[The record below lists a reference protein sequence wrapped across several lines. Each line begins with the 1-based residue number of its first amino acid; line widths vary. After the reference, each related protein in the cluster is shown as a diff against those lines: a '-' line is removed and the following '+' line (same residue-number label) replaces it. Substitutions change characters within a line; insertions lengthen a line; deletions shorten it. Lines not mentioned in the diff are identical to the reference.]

1 MALKIRLEKAISR
14 PEGSGFAHDWKFR
27 GSFLDLLLRIHLF
40 SRISLQIG
48 AVFQRDSLTEPEPR
62 AYSVISKRDGAPPH
76 EHGKPLTD
84 HPLKTERPRP
94 LDWAAAGAAL
104 ERLLAARN
112 LSSQI
117 LADKAG
123 VDRKTVDRLRR
134 GEPVRLRTLAWI
146 ETALGASLRMEAAP
160 RDDEHPDAAPARLGA
175 YARPHYRAYEGWW
188 WGFRR
193 SFDYRDRV
201 ICHSLR
207 IHWDEEQNH
216 LAFEERQ
223 SNRDGARRRDY
234 EFRGVVSI
242 PAGLGVLYFMIVGE
256 GAVRVSATTLLRENA
271 GESYMKGVMLALGE
285 MAEVGFYPVV
295 TPLYL
300 VKAEKD
306 PTAAE
311 LEARLGSFEA
321 GRLWRG
327 DVIEALADVEA
338 RFCRFSAPPPG
349 FGG

>member
-1 MALKIRLEKAISR
+1 M
-14 PEGSGFAHDWKFR
+14 
-27 GSFLDLLLRIHLF
+27 
-40 SRISLQIG
+40 
-48 AVFQRDSLTEPEPR
+48 
-62 AYSVISKRDGAPPH
+62 
-76 EHGKPLTD
+76 
-84 HPLKTERPRP
+84 
-94 LDWAAAGAAL
+94 DWAATGETL

-146 ETALGASLRMEAAP
+146 ETALGASLRP
-160 RDDEHPDAAPARLGA
+160 EHPASEEEPPHDAAPVRLGA
-175 YARPHYRAYEGWW
+175 YVRAHYQAYEGWW

-193 SFDYRDRV
+193 SFDYRERV

-207 IHWDEEQNH
+207 IHWDSAQNC

-223 SNRDGARRRDY
+223 RNRDGARRREYD
-234 EFRGVVSI
+234 FRGVVSI

-256 GAVRVSATTLLRENA
+256 GAVRVSAATLLRENA

-300 VKAEKD
+300 VKATRE
-306 PTAAE
+306 PTPAE

-321 GRLWRG
+321 GRLWRS
-327 DVIEALADVEA
+327 DVAEALADVEA
-338 RFCRFSAPPPG
+338 RFCRF
-349 FGG
+349 GG